1 MAETKTIKLPC
12 YNITVKVLDEG
23 FGTYGTIKSDLTDGE
38 GTDSNAPD
46 PHEVA
51 LETLERFILSAAC
64 SGIDI
69 ETPAFLEAIETVVDA
84 VGNRYG
90 E

>member
-12 YNITVKVLDEG
+12 YNTTVKVWNEG
-23 FGTYGTIKSDLTDGE
+23 HGTYGTIKSDLTDGE

-51 LETLERFILSAAC
+51 LETVERFILASACA
-64 SGIDI
+64 GIDVT
-69 ETPAFLEAIETVVDA
+69 TPAFLESIETVVDA